1 MCEINFDKSRAINSS
16 TRYISKIQ
24 EIFNICR
31 YCKFEHDDNCP
42 YKEIRDKE
50 YCEYIEK
57 EEEVADNLKTFL
69 KDHGYT
75 AYPYNRVYYSGI
87 SNPIIYCKHYD
98 SIIKP
103 SDIMVNK
110 IITICGSKK
119 YKSTNDFIKKKLLLE
134 GDLVFDFS
142 IADDEYDSLDE
153 EIANNTRNAQI
164 AKIFMSDALFVINV
178 DKYVSD
184 FTKEQVVLATAL
196 NKEVM
201 FLESLSD
208 DELLS
213 LVENVN
219 SGVK

>member
-1 MCEINFDKSRAINSS
+1 
-16 TRYISKIQ
+16 
-24 EIFNICR
+24 
-31 YCKFEHDDNCP
+31 
-42 YKEIRDKE
+42 
-50 YCEYIEK
+50 
-57 EEEVADNLKTFL
+57 
-69 KDHGYT
+69 
-75 AYPYNRVYYSGI
+75 
-87 SNPIIYCKHYD
+87 
-98 SIIKP
+98 
-103 SDIMVNK
+103 MVDK

-184 FTKEQVVLATAL
+184 FTKEQIVLATAL

-201 FLESLSD
+201 FLESLGD

-219 SGVK
+219 LGVK